1 MEITSKSKRYTTSD
15 MKTSKSILLAL
26 AMLSFVSCFKDEST
40 DATQPISEIFIDES
54 NLEKVYNIAKNDTL
68 VIEPTVIQTNAELP
82 LSYAWELNQ
91 EVVSTDK
98 IFKYVGNTLGV
109 YNGRLIV
116 ENEDGKAFFIFT
128 LNVNS
133 PYEYGITV
141 LSKDASNRPYIS
153 FMQEPMKE
161 GDEKKF
167 YTENCLER
175 NNPDQFFAS
184 NPSDIL
190 QTTGS
195 LIVACQGNDEEAND
209 EATIYF
215 LNEKTFVVENIVTGS
230 EYESFKPT
238 KLLIPFYGSTGVSY
252 PVLSADGKMYSLP
265 TSNAVLQ
272 PSTQFTS
279 TYAQTA
285 FVRCESQSSYD
296 VIVWD
301 KEVNGLAVLYNG
313 YGPYYCGSKYLLQ
326 RDSVAQDAYFNKN
339 FSKLKEVRTLTHIN
353 KTKRQQSESYS
364 EMVAIAQAPLQLQ
377 KSIIGTFFW
386 RPIEG
391 TIGGYEVLDR
401 GKGFSDAKA
410 ASRSY
415 SLINEN
421 TPCIANAT
429 YETMLFAHGNK
440 VLRWYYSK
448 DKYYL
453 EDADELL
460 TVGSDDAIITSFDI
474 SEDHL
479 KTYVAFYEPNQEG
492 QNGSVWVFDTDN
504 GKVLERYDN
513 VCYQPMKMIYK
524 KK

>member
-1 MEITSKSKRYTTSD
+1 MQPD
-15 MKTSKSILLAL
+15 MKKYNYILLAL
-26 AMLSFVSCFKDEST
+26 AMFSLISCFKDEST
-40 DATQPISEIFIDES
+40 DATNPISEIIIDES
-54 NLEKVYNIAKNDTL
+54 ILEKVYNISKNDTL
-68 VIEPTVIQTNAELP
+68 EIVPNITQTNKELP
-82 LSYAWELNQ
+82 LSYTWELNQ

-98 IFKYVGNTLGV
+98 TFNYVGNTLGTF
-109 YNGRLIV
+109 NGRLIV

-141 LSKDASNRPYIS
+141 LSKDTDNRPHVS
-153 FMQEPMKE
+153 FMQEPMIE
-161 GDEKKF
+161 GDKKEF

-175 NNPDQFFAS
+175 NNPEQFFAS

-195 LIVACQGNDEEAND
+195 LIVACQGDDTKADDEP
-209 EATIYF
+209 TIYF
-215 LNEKTFVVENIVTGS
+215 LNEKTFVVENVVTGS

-238 KLLIPFYGSTGVSY
+238 KLLIPFYSSTGVSY

-285 FVRCESQSSYD
+285 FVQCVSQSSYD
-296 VIVWD
+296 IIVWD
-301 KEVNGLAVLYNG
+301 KEVNGLAVLYNS

-326 RDSVAQDAYFNKN
+326 RDSVSNDPYFNKN
-339 FSKLKEVRTLTHIN
+339 FSKLKEIRTITHIN
-353 KTKRQQSESYS
+353 KTKKQLGESYS
-364 EMVAIAQAPLQLQ
+364 ELIAIAQAPLQLQ
-377 KSIIGTFFW
+377 KSILGTFFW
-386 RPIEG
+386 RYIEG
-391 TIGGYEVLDR
+391 TIGEYEVLDR

-415 SLINEN
+415 ALINEN

-429 YETMLFAHGNK
+429 YETMLFANGNK
-440 VLRWYYSK
+440 VMRWYYSK
-448 DKYYL
+448 DKHYL

-460 TVGSDDAIITSFDI
+460 TVGSNDAIITSFDI
-474 SEDHL
+474 SDDHL
-479 KTYVAFYEPNQEG
+479 TTYVAFYEPNQEG
-492 QNGSVWVFDTDN
+492 LNGSVWVFDTDN
-504 GKVLERYDN
+504 GEVLEKYDN
-513 VCYQPMKMIYK
+513 VCYQPVKMIYK